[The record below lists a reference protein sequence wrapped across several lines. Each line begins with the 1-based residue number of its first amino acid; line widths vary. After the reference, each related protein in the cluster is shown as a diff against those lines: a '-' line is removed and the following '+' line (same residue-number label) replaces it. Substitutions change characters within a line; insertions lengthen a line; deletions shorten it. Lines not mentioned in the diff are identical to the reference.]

1 VNSRNDAGEKVHDCR
16 SYVSLAQRNVF
27 RRRDARQQSTLFALD
42 DPRLTHSPNSNRL
55 YSEDAIALAL
65 FLHARRLIS
74 GQSKGAVYRDQ
85 RHRKAGHHVSGAWS
99 AVRDSWLG
107 HRLAAPR
114 LPEVRRDSRYGDRSL
129 SPRKTSRQTTIET
142 SPHVRQE
149 GHSLQAPRLATAVL

>member
-1 VNSRNDAGEKVHDCR
+1 MPQLRFFGATKRFPSSRCASAIQSVRPSE
-16 SYVSLAQRNVF
+16 STAETQPQLQPALL
-27 RRRDARQQSTLFALD
+27 RRCYCVGFVPARKK
-42 DPRLTHSPNSNRL
+42 
-55 YSEDAIALAL
+55 
-65 FLHARRLIS
+65 IS

-85 RHRKAGHHVSGAWS
+85 RHRKAGHRVSGAWS

-114 LPEVRRDSRYGDRSL
+114 LPEVRRDSRCGDRSL

-149 GHSLQAPRLATAVL
+149 GHSLQAPRLAIAVL